1 LYLHI
6 SQSLAVGPLRRW
18 CNLGRAICC
27 GLRQVLMRDEL
38 CASGRLEDW
47 YTGSEEGIWA
57 ELHGVHHH
65 RDEMTIA
72 SLLITYTKS
81 LNLPAS
87 FHPSKEH

>member
-1 LYLHI
+1 MSYVLW
-6 SQSLAVGPLRRW
+6 LAG
-18 CNLGRAICC
+18 
-27 GLRQVLMRDEL
+27 GLVH
-38 CASGRLEDW
+38 C
-47 YTGSEEGIWA
+47 SEEGIWA

-65 RDEMTIA
+65 RDEMPIA